1 MLIYLVN
8 LFKKNFNKN
17 NDILI
22 VKSVLW
28 ILSKV
33 SMFSVFLTN
42 K

>member
-33 SMFSVFLTN
+33 SMFNVFLTN